1 MISAMV
7 QNQKILMNLFG
18 SKQMDKFRDNLDGH
32 CKEDLAHP
40 EAETRYISLKLSIH
54 ASLAAIDISQRV
66 IQG

>member
-1 MISAMV
+1 MV

-40 EAETRYISLKLSIH
+40 EAETRYISVKHSISIN
-54 ASLAAIDISQRV
+54 A
-66 IQG
+66 

>member
-1 MISAMV
+1 
-7 QNQKILMNLFG
+7 MNLFG
-18 SKQMDKFRDNLDGH
+18 SEEMDKYRDYLDGH

-40 EAETRYISLKLSIH
+40 EAETCYISLKLSICIH